1 MSGFLFDQVVDRTGT
16 GSLKGAYTPEALR
29 EAGLPS
35 FWGAEF
41 DFPTCPAFSQGV
53 MECARRGFYPFTLQT
68 EDYNRRVCWWME
80 QVRGWNVDS
89 SWIVPTH
96 GTIFALATAIR
107 LTVPRDGRL
116 LILQP
121 GYSRYAQA
129 ATRLGRQCSHC
140 MMDYDAQTGR
150 YRLNLAALEAAMAD
164 TRNKL
169 LVFSN
174 PNNPT
179 GTILSREE
187 LAAIDALS
195 RKYNTAVFCD
205 EIFAET
211 VRNGALVEPYGKI
224 AKQDSLA
231 ITCTSLGKCMSL
243 TGVNHANVLIP
254 NEAFRERYVAQ
265 RYADHYGSI
274 DPMLYAGLLRAYTP
288 EGKAFVEAANRLFE
302 ENDRLFRETVERLI
316 PGARVTPCSAT
327 FLAWVNYEGTGMT
340 AEAVQQF
347 LERALFLGDPGEEY
361 HSSPYFYR
369 YSLAMPTHM
378 LQKALDHLEKTCHS
392 GLWQKEAGEK
402 GEVL

>member
-1 MSGFLFDQVVDRTGT
+1 MKEYSFDQVVDRRGT
-16 GSLKGAYTPEALR
+16 GSLKWEYTPASVKD
-29 EAGLPS
+29 AGLPS

-53 MECARRGFYPFTLQT
+53 MECAQRGFYPFTLQT
-68 EDYNRRVCWWME
+68 EDYNNSVGWWME
-80 QVRGWNVDS
+80 HVRDWKVEPD
-89 SWIVPTH
+89 WIVPTH
-96 GTIFALATAIR
+96 GTIFSLATAIR
-107 LTVPRDGRL
+107 LTVPPEGKL

-129 ATRLGRQCSHC
+129 AARLRRGCSHC
-140 MMDYDAQTGR
+140 MMDYDAETGR
-150 YRLNLAALEAAMAD
+150 YRLNLSTLEAAMAD
-164 TRNKL
+164 PQNAL

-179 GTILSREE
+179 GTILTPQE
-187 LAAIDALS
+187 LAAIDDLS
-195 RKYNTAVFCD
+195 RKYHTPVFCD

-211 VRNGALVEPYGKI
+211 VRDGAVVEPYGKI
-224 AKQDSLA
+224 ARPDSMA

-243 TGVNHANVLIP
+243 TGVNHANVFIKNP
-254 NEAFRERYVAQ
+254 SFRERYVTQ

-274 DPMLYAGLLRAYTP
+274 DPMLYSGLRRAYTP

-302 ENDRLFRETVERLI
+302 ENDRLFRTEVERLF

-340 AEAVQQF
+340 AEAVAQL
-347 LERALFLGDPGEEY
+347 LERALFLGNPGEEY
-361 HSSPYFYR
+361 HSSPFFYR

-378 LQKALDHLEKTCHS
+378 LKKALNHLENALKT
-392 GLWQKEAGEK
+392 GAKE
-402 GEVL
+402 